1 MRIKVD
7 KGKAKE
13 YINDILSLF
22 TDASNYD
29 ALKSIDAQQYNLTTR
44 LSKALSHLEKVS
56 QAQSVFDQDLVPEDV
71 FKRLQEILSKWPTQT
86 TNQYKTSLGK
96 EVKRVLRMV
105 NYVSSL
111 PTDKEPLKP
120 LQPQTILSELE
131 RLRSARESVLK
142 QIEAE
147 NKKGD
152 EKDENHLT
160 ELNSTLVSL
169 NERIEALQKDNARIK
184 EAAQIEQSMEARIK
198 DAFKELSR
206 YTNVLEKE
214 RDTLVRE
221 YNFICTGIVIAT
233 IFFIVWLCKFYG
245 KVLADEL
252 HLFNWYD
259 IIPYYLPI
267 PVFIAI
273 FWVLIIQK
281 NRANRLS
288 YRLSEE
294 LFQIHYLEGLLLTS
308 NKLLLDPEV
317 SIDRFNSA
325 LDSIVNCYLTRLES
339 NQDNSD
345 DEKMMPI
352 NATDAESIIKNLKE
366 LIQTVKK

>member
-7 KGKAKE
+7 KEKTME
-13 YINDILSLF
+13 SIDDILSLY
-22 TDASNYD
+22 TDPGNHD
-29 ALKSIDAQQYNLTTR
+29 ALKSINALQYSMIPR
-44 LSKALSHLEKVS
+44 LRKALSHIEKIS
-56 QAQSVFDQDLVPEDV
+56 QPISFDLDLVPTDICR
-71 FKRLQEILSKWPTQT
+71 RLHEILTTWPKQPTDQHK
-86 TNQYKTSLGK
+86 TNLGDV
-96 EVKRVLRMV
+96 VKRVVRMA
-105 NYVSSL
+105 NYVNSL
-111 PTDKEPLKP
+111 PTDKETLKP
-120 LQPQTILSELE
+120 LHPNTIVSELE

-152 EKDENHLT
+152 TKDENRLA
-160 ELNSTLVSL
+160 ELNSTLASL
-169 NERIEALQKDNARIK
+169 HARIEALQKDNARIK
-184 EAAQIEQSMEARIK
+184 EATQIEQSMETRIK

-221 YNFICTGIVIAT
+221 YNFICTGIVITT
-233 IFFIVWLCKFYG
+233 IFFIVWLCEFYG
-245 KVLADEL
+245 KVLANDL
-252 HLFNWYD
+252 VLSDWYD

-267 PVFIAI
+267 PVFVAI

-308 NKLLLDPEV
+308 NKLLLDPEASV
-317 SIDRFNSA
+317 ERFNSA
-325 LDSIVNCYLTRLES
+325 LESIVRCYLTRLES
-339 NQDNSD
+339 TQDNSD
-345 DEKMMPI
+345 DNNMMSI
-352 NATDAESIIKNLKE
+352 NATDAESIIKSLKE